1 MNETFIKEMDFLKK
15 YLPSELKI
23 SQEKQV
29 KDNCFLNISFLG
41 SDVWISDFSLI
52 KPRHT
57 AFGSKDL
64 EKEIKSELNGEQL
77 TPSVAQGH
85 LKKLSEKFV
94 SIKKECDS
102 ANYNT
107 DVATQARSWLSLNN
121 NLDSTSGIHLI
132 FGDEFSTFSPRVSA
146 YAYSLLSEGRKTG
159 GIPEVSPQKLDE
171 RSALIRFFSPKKN
184 QELATKKASRLFK
197 QLTAMLQIEK
207 NLKKEVKNNEFP
219 AMETFADEKDS
230 DAKYQASLKEFME
243 KNKNKDAKNSHNYQY
258 SSVKVKKSIL
268 EAYECARYLASLEA
282 VAPRARLIDNID
294 NNTLAMQNIDKNG
307 GKTTMFAKL
316 DSRLKKLSASRVK
329 LDDVEHSSTRDKLGR
344 GGNDDKKKNSV
355 VKIASRQSSG
365 R

>member
-1 MNETFIKEMDFLKK
+1 MNESLIKEMDFLKK

-23 SQEKQV
+23 SQTEQFNDK
-29 KDNCFLNISFLG
+29 CLLNISFLG
-41 SDVWISDFSLI
+41 SDVWVSEFSLI

-77 TPSVAQGH
+77 TPSVAQGY

-94 SIKKECDS
+94 SIKKEHDS
-102 ANYNT
+102 VKKENDYNT
-107 DVATQARSWLSLNN
+107 DVATQARSWLGLNS
-121 NLDSTSGIHLI
+121 NLDSTTKIHLT
-132 FGDEFSTFSPRVSA
+132 FADEFSTFSPQVSA

-159 GIPEVSPQKLDE
+159 EIPEVSPQKLDE
-171 RSALIRFFSPKKN
+171 RSALIKFLSPNKN
-184 QELATKKASRLFK
+184 QELNTKKAGQLFK

-207 NLKKEVKNNEFP
+207 NLKQEVKNNEFP
-219 AMETFADEKDS
+219 AIETFADENDS
-230 DAKYQASLKEFME
+230 ASQYQASLEEFME

-282 VAPRARLIDNID
+282 VAPRARLMDNID
-294 NNTLAMQNIDKNG
+294 NNTLAMQNTDKNG
-307 GKTTMFAKL
+307 AKTTMFAKL
-316 DSRLKKLSASRVK
+316 DSRLKNLSASRVK

-344 GGNDDKKKNSV
+344 GGNDDKKK
-355 VKIASRQSSG
+355 KQCR
-365 R
+365 